1 MVGTFRQFDER
12 ALMDFSIELDP
23 EDLWQDTLDLLE
35 QEGLPEFIL
44 AMLRSCTP
52 TGVDENTLHVVTPMR
67 LVLKTVSKNSDL
79 LEKCLSAAAFQD
91 GMHLDLALA
100 EKDGKAPQKTT
111 PSSQM
116 TPDEIARWK
125 NATSQTPAAAPAATQ
140 PAAPQ
145 YRERRID
152 AQMLDESTI
161 EGTVKEASLR
171 KQRNPLVETIPE
183 EDSKLTFDRFV
194 CGDEN
199 DMAYNAALQ
208 VANGSKNYNPLFI
221 HGKSGLGKTHL
232 LRAIQNY
239 IATNDPTRICVYKD
253 ASSFINDYTSA
264 MGAHDLSVT
273 EALKKNYE
281 DIDVLI
287 IDDVQK
293 LAGKVGTITFFFDT
307 FNVLKSNGKQIVLAA
322 DRTPAQLGMGK
333 DAFDERV
340 TTRLASGFPV
350 GVQVPNYELKL
361 RLIET
366 FCERLCRDSQEE
378 HVGVGC
384 SPVSAEAWEYMA
396 KRAGSSIRL
405 IEGFCQRCLLAQNRA
420 EMDGRELTFEEIDE
434 IAKETWPTSGI
445 VISIED
451 VQKAVEKFYDIS
463 HDALIGESRHK
474 GLMEPRHVAIWL
486 SRELCSKTLA
496 DIGDHFGGRSH
507 ATVKNS
513 LKVVDDKKKED
524 KIFYDRVMRLKDSIT
539 AEA

>member
-1 MVGTFRQFDER
+1 
-12 ALMDFSIELDP
+12 MDFSIELDP
-23 EDLWQDTLDLLE
+23 EDLWQDTLDVLE
-35 QEGLPEFIL
+35 QENMPESIL

-52 TGVDENTLHVVTPMR
+52 VSVEGKVLHVVTPMR

-79 LEKCLSAAAFQD
+79 LEACLSQAAFQE
-91 GMHLDLALA
+91 GMHLDLTLA
-100 EKDGKAPQKTT
+100 EKDAKAPAK
-111 PSSQM
+111 PSSSTM
-116 TPDEIARWK
+116 TPEEINRWK
-125 NATSQTPAAAPAATQ
+125 ASTQPEAAPA
-140 PAAPQ
+140 PAEPAVPYQ
-145 YRERRID
+145 ERRLSEG
-152 AQMLDESTI
+152 MLDESTLSASF
-161 EGTVKEASLR
+161 KETSLR

-183 EDSKLTFDRFV
+183 EDSKLTFERFV
-194 CGDEN
+194 CGEEN

-208 VANGSKNYNPLFI
+208 VANGSKSYNPLFI

-239 IATNDPTRICVYKD
+239 IATNDPTRVCVYKD

-273 EALKKNYE
+273 EALKNNYE

-293 LAGKVGTITFFFDT
+293 LAGKTGTITFFFDT
-307 FNVLKSNGKQIVLAA
+307 FNVLRSNGKQIVLAA

-333 DAFDERV
+333 DAFDDRV
-340 TTRLASGFPV
+340 TTRLAAGFPV

-366 FCERLCRDSQEE
+366 FCERMCKDSEEE
-378 HVGVGC
+378 HVGAALAPI
-384 SPVSAEAWEYMA
+384 SPEACQFMA

-405 IEGFCQRCLLAQNRA
+405 IEGFCQRCLMAQSRA
-420 EMDGRELTFEEIDE
+420 LKNGRELTFDEIEEIG
-434 IAKETWPTSGI
+434 KETWPTTGI
-445 VISIED
+445 VITIED

-486 SRELCSKTLA
+486 SRELCNKTLA

-507 ATVKNS
+507 ATIKNS

-539 AEA
+539 SEA